1 MIILYLTFGQS
12 DEKRVVMLEQNII
25 RYSVMKR
32 MRLEKITFDRE
43 SLLSTNENLGALG
56 GELIRNN
63 VFILDGGLHSVRSLG
78 MVTLCNLVVN

>member
-12 DEKRVVMLEQNII
+12 DEKRVAMLEQNII

-32 MRLEKITFDRE
+32 MRLEEITFDRE
-43 SLLSTNENLGALG
+43 SLLSNNENLGALG

-63 VFILDGGLHSVRSLG
+63 AFILDGGLHSVISLG
-78 MVTLCNLVVN
+78 VVTLCNLFVN